1 MIRPSSLVPTVPAS
15 FPFLRYF
22 LSYLAWLG
30 ARYGTWL
37 GLGLGLGLTWLGLTL
52 LGLALLGLTLLGL
65 A

>member
-37 GLGLGLGLTWLGLTL
+37 GLGLGLGLTWLGLGL
-52 LGLALLGLTLLGL
+52 PWLGLPWLGLG
-65 A
+65 